1 MRLQSRRGILTASA
15 GVLSLC
21 AGCVGNSEDESPND
35 TTDDSSSETTTDSN
49 DTADTS
55 STEATDDTEP
65 NDWRSFRSGPTN
77 DGFVDAVSPRSEP
90 SLVWSADLST
100 ALRTE
105 PSVDDGTVY
114 VGVDA
119 TLHALEGGET
129 NWTVDLEASVT
140 GSPAVTDDLVVCPAG
155 ETLVVTD
162 HSGGDVRRIDL
173 ADSAASFASY
183 QEQSAPTYSSPAVVD
198 GIAYVG
204 TSAGD
209 LVAVAL
215 AEGTVEWRVAPTEFE
230 FQSRQPAPEP
240 GLSSPAVTDGLV
252 VVGTDS
258 GVAAVDATDGTR
270 EWDHATDWAVRASP
284 AVVDGTVY
292 VDGRVPL
299 ALEASS
305 GTERW
310 RSEDAFSSTRSRRT
324 APFELLQQRSP
335 AVGSSV
341 AVADDLVVVNDGGQ
355 RLVALE
361 AENGSARWKTP
372 LDERASFASRR
383 RTTMS
388 TRQVASPETSPT
400 IVGDVALVAAES
412 GLVAVSLAEG
422 DRLWRYASDSQ
433 LTSSPVVADGAI
445 LVGDDGGQLTS
456 LEVEGS
462 D

>member
-35 TTDDSSSETTTDSN
+35 TTDDSSTETTTDSN
-49 DTADTS
+49 DAADTS
-55 STEATDDTEP
+55 STEATDD
-65 NDWRSFRSGPTN
+65 WRSFRSGSTN
-77 DGFVDAVSPRSEP
+77 DGFVDAAGPRSEP
-90 SLVWSADLST
+90 SPEWSADLST
-100 ALRTE
+100 PIRTA

-129 NWTVDLEASVT
+129 NWTIDLEASVT

-173 ADSAASFASY
+173 ADSTASFASD
-183 QEQSAPTYSSPAVVD
+183 QAQSAPTYSSPAVVD

-240 GLSSPAVTDGLV
+240 GLSSPAVTDELV

-258 GVAAVDATDGTR
+258 GVVAVDATDGTR
-270 EWDHATDWAVRASP
+270 EWDHATDWPVRASP

-310 RSEDAFSSTRSRRT
+310 RSEDAFSSARSRRT

-341 AVADDLVVVNDGGQ
+341 AVADDLVVVNDGGR
-355 RLVALE
+355 RLVALK
-361 AENGSARWKTP
+361 AENGSARWETP

-400 IVGDVALVAAES
+400 IAGDVALVASES

-422 DRLWRYASDSQ
+422 DRLWRYAADSQ

-445 LVGDDGGQLTS
+445 LVGDDGGRLSS